1 MNEVISWIP
10 IIRKKKRTFIP
21 ILILIQYIEIKK
33 ELAPLPLLRS
43 IFQYRILFRNKSIL
57 LSSKIGSVWI

>member
-10 IIRKKKRTFIP
+10 IKRKKKRTFIP

-33 ELAPLPLLRS
+33 ELAPLLLLRS
-43 IFQYRILFRNKSIL
+43 IFQYGILF
-57 LSSKIGSVWI
+57 

>member
-10 IIRKKKRTFIP
+10 MKRKKKRTFIP
-21 ILILIQYIEIKK
+21 ILILIHF
-33 ELAPLPLLRS
+33 LVLPLLRS